1 MDTKDHPVISILGD
15 QKRFVVPIY
24 QRRYSWRDD
33 RLAAFWEDVVA
44 KAEEALEGSPK
55 FSHYMGALILAPGA
69 NGYTI
74 GATPRMQVVDGQQR
88 LTTFQLFLVALREV
102 GAKLHFPE
110 IGRTV
115 QNYLFNH
122 PMSGDGDNKEAV
134 FKLIPTPEDKP
145 IFQMIVEHGLSAV
158 RKSYPQFFFQNGRGN
173 KGKSPNA
180 VNAVAFFSDRIETY
194 ARFGVQ
200 DEESESG
207 PLEEEDV
214 QGQRRRLRALMEALL
229 NHLKLVVITLAEN
242 DDAQVIFE
250 TLNSKA
256 EPLLAMDLVRN
267 SLFHRASAQGE
278 SAEALFEAKWRPWE
292 ADPFWKA
299 DAPGATPRRPR
310 VDHFLSHALA
320 AQTAQ
325 RISVRELYAE
335 YRAFTRP
342 NGRMRFDTVEKE
354 PDALLAFAPTCRS
367 LEEGGGDP
375 VLASL
380 GIKLRTWDVTTAY
393 PIVFC
398 IATSSAYA
406 SVKERLYQL
415 IYAYVVRRAVCGLTP
430 KHLNQIFPRL
440 VRQMLDRGV
449 SLATFADAFAKQTGP
464 AVRFPSDEEFRRAIQ
479 RNPLYEWLSR
489 KERLIDILWELECAS
504 RTKYSVNTPRPE
516 SMSIEHVLPQSWTA
530 TWPLP
535 DGRYAPAD
543 ASTGADG
550 PMLAA
555 IEARQS
561 ALHTLGNLTLITVP
575 ANAAASNAAFPKK
588 AQWLKQS
595 LLALNL
601 AILEKS
607 VWREREINE
616 RGNAL
621 ADLAVK
627 IWPSPTSA

>member
-1 MDTKDHPVISILGD
+1 
-15 QKRFVVPIY
+15 
-24 QRRYSWRDD
+24 
-33 RLAAFWEDVVA
+33 
-44 KAEEALEGSPK
+44 
-55 FSHYMGALILAPGA
+55 
-69 NGYTI
+69 
-74 GATPRMQVVDGQQR
+74 
-88 LTTFQLFLVALREV
+88 
-102 GAKLHFPE
+102 
-110 IGRTV
+110 
-115 QNYLFNH
+115 
-122 PMSGDGDNKEAV
+122 
-134 FKLIPTPEDKP
+134 
-145 IFQMIVEHGLSAV
+145 
-158 RKSYPQFFFQNGRGN
+158 
-173 KGKSPNA
+173 
-180 VNAVAFFSDRIETY
+180 
-194 ARFGVQ
+194 
-200 DEESESG
+200 
-207 PLEEEDV
+207 
-214 QGQRRRLRALMEALL
+214 
-229 NHLKLVVITLAEN
+229 
-242 DDAQVIFE
+242 
-250 TLNSKA
+250 
-256 EPLLAMDLVRN
+256 N

-278 SAEALFEAKWRPWE
+278 SAEALFEAKWRPFE
-292 ADPFWKA
+292 ADTFWKA
-299 DAPGATPRRPR
+299 DAPGARPKRPR
-310 VDHFLSHALA
+310 MDHFLSHALS
-320 AQTAQ
+320 AQTGQAT
-325 RISVRELYAE
+325 SLRELYAE

-342 NGRMRFDTVEKE
+342 KGKMRFDTVEKE
-354 PDALLAFAPTCRS
+354 LGALVAFAPTYRT

-375 VLASL
+375 GLAAL
-380 GIKLRTWDVTTAY
+380 GAKLCIWQVTTAY
-393 PIVFC
+393 PLVFC
-398 IATSSAYA
+398 IAA
-406 SVKERLYQL
+406 SDAPGTVKQHLYNL
-415 IYAYVVRRAVCGLTP
+415 IYAYVVRRMICGLP
-430 KHLNQIFPRL
+430 PERFNLSFADL
-440 VRQMLDRGV
+440 VRPMLDRGV
-449 SLATFADAFAKQTGP
+449 SLETFASAFATQTGP
-464 AVRFPSDEEFRRAIQ
+464 AVRFPSDEEFRRAIH

-607 VWREREINE
+607 AWGEREITE

>member
-145 IFQMIVEHGLSAV
+145 IFHMIVEHGLSAV

-278 SAEALFEAKWRPWE
+278 SAEALFEAKWRPFE
-292 ADPFWKA
+292 ADTFWKA
-299 DAPGATPRRPR
+299 DAPGARPKRPR
-310 VDHFLSHALA
+310 MDHFLSHALS
-320 AQTAQ
+320 AQTGQAT
-325 RISVRELYAE
+325 SLRELYAE

-342 NGRMRFDTVEKE
+342 KGKMRFDTVEKE
-354 PDALLAFAPTCRS
+354 LGALVAFAPTYRT

-375 VLASL
+375 GLAAL
-380 GIKLRTWDVTTAY
+380 GAKLCIWQVTTAY
-393 PIVFC
+393 PLVFC
-398 IATSSAYA
+398 IAA
-406 SVKERLYQL
+406 SDAPGTVKQHLYNL
-415 IYAYVVRRAVCGLTP
+415 IYAYVVRRMICGMPPERFNLS
-430 KHLNQIFPRL
+430 FADL
-440 VRQMLDRGV
+440 VWPMLDRGV
-449 SLATFADAFAKQTGP
+449 SLETFASAFATQTGP
-464 AVRFPSDEEFRRAIQ
+464 AVRFPSDEEFRRAIH

-489 KERLIDILWELECAS
+489 KERLIDILWEL
-504 RTKYSVNTPRPE
+504 
-516 SMSIEHVLPQSWTA
+516 
-530 TWPLP
+530 
-535 DGRYAPAD
+535 
-543 ASTGADG
+543 
-550 PMLAA
+550 
-555 IEARQS
+555 
-561 ALHTLGNLTLITVP
+561 
-575 ANAAASNAAFPKK
+575 
-588 AQWLKQS
+588 
-595 LLALNL
+595 
-601 AILEKS
+601 
-607 VWREREINE
+607 
-616 RGNAL
+616 
-621 ADLAVK
+621 
-627 IWPSPTSA
+627 